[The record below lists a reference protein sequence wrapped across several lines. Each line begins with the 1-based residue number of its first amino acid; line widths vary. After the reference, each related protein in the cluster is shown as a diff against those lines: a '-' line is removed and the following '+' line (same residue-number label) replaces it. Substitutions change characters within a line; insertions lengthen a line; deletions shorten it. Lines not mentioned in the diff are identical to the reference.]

1 MSIKLL
7 MSLMLVI
14 ALLSACSEM
23 NPQSM
28 NMDLAAQNAVSNAD
42 HQLLAKHYDDAAR
55 DIQTKADAYKKL
67 LAQYE
72 SKSYLYGRQAE
83 DLKAHSQ
90 KLIDA
95 YEKAAEANLKM
106 AEMHRRQM

>member
-1 MSIKLL
+1 MKIKLP
-7 MSLMLVI
+7 MPLMLVI

-28 NMDLAAQNAVSNAD
+28 DMDLAAQNAVSNAD
-42 HQLLAKHYDDAAR
+42 HQMLAKHYEDAAR
-55 DIQTKADAYKKL
+55 DMQAKEDKYKKL
-67 LAQYE
+67 LARYE

-95 YEKAAEANLKM
+95 YEKAAEENLKM
-106 AEMHRRQM
+106 AAMHHRM

>member
-1 MSIKLL
+1 MKIKLL
-7 MSLMLVI
+7 MPLMLVI

-28 NMDLAAQNAVSNAD
+28 DMDLAAQNAVSNAD
-42 HQLLAKHYDDAAR
+42 HQMLAKHYEDAAR
-55 DIQTKADAYKKL
+55 DMQAKEDKYKKL
-67 LAQYE
+67 LARYE

-95 YEKAAEANLKM
+95 YEKAAEENLKM
-106 AEMHRRQM
+106 AAMHHRM

>member
-42 HQLLAKHYDDAAR
+42 HQLLTRHYDDAAR
-55 DIQTKADAYKKL
+55 DIQTKADTYKKL